1 MHFCANYIC
10 TKMHCTEKSTEKI
23 TLNLQFF
30 NGQFLDT
37 PGTNFSPCTDNK
49 HEGKFQIVLVS
60 F

>member
-1 MHFCANYIC
+1 MHFCAN
-10 TKMHCTEKSTEKI
+10 EKI

-30 NGQFLDT
+30 DGQFLDT

>member
-1 MHFCANYIC
+1 MHFCAN
-10 TKMHCTEKSTEKI
+10 EKNDIKPAS
-23 TLNLQFF
+23 F